1 MDSSLTAA
9 DAALAAK
16 KPDEAIA
23 ILIEA
28 LSAKGA
34 ATLPLYRKLTV
45 VLFQQQKMAEAAQW
59 AETGLKKHPKD
70 FDLWNVLGAARR
82 RMRQFPEALDALNRA
97 QKLQP
102 KSLAP
107 VINRVNVYHD
117 QGDGAAA
124 LPLAMRLV
132 REAPGNAN
140 YQRLVGVSYRFLGE
154 IEKAIA
160 RFDTALRLNPKLVEA
175 WLDRIS
181 IETGIQRHDKAL
193 EIVERAIEALPEE
206 PRVLETKAIQLRR
219 AGRYD
224 AAEAYLLGLLEENPD
239 NAWAHYQMGRTV
251 ADRNRKRGNDHFRRA
266 VELQP
271 GNAQF
276 AFSLAES
283 LDRSRYGNE
292 GAHIQEA
299 YEMILKLLE
308 MGPPKRSHVQTARQI
323 CMRVADYPRMDSF
336 GAFAEIGR
344 EWARAGNHAAFL
356 GHIGR
361 VSTPEDRLELV
372 HQHRLWAE
380 AVEAQARRNPIVHP
394 EPRKPDGKIRLGFM
408 SSDLRG
414 HPVAYF
420 AMPVFEFI
428 DRERFDVF
436 CYSYYTGAQ
445 ADVHQ
450 QYIAE
455 RTTFRW
461 WPTISERDA
470 AQAIANDQ
478 LDILFE
484 LGGSTHMNKLE
495 TMAWKPAPIQAS
507 WLGYPHSAGLEAI
520 DYLLADP
527 FIAPPR
533 PEMLIEKP
541 LLMPKSWISLGTNAF
556 RETDLVNP
564 QCPEERNGF
573 ITFGTANNPH
583 KYSPNMLRIWARA
596 VAAVPDSHFMFV
608 RPEGNT
614 AAFRDNLRAI
624 FAKEGVEP
632 HRVKFAAVRG
642 KHLPFY
648 NEMDITLDTFPLTGG
663 TTTCETLWMGVPTVA
678 MVGDAFFERLSYSIL
693 NNAGLGDLVAE
704 DEEGYI
710 ARVVKLAAD
719 KARRKDLRAN
729 LRETLKASP
738 LGQRQ
743 QFAKDFYDL
752 LADTVAKH
760 KAEAS

>member
-1 MDSSLTAA
+1 MA
-9 DAALAAK
+9 DAA
-16 KPDEAIA
+16 
-23 ILIEA
+23 
-28 LSAKGA
+28 
-34 ATLPLYRKLTV
+34 RW
-45 VLFQQQKMAEAAQW
+45 AEA
-59 AETGLKKHPKD
+59 GVKKFPKD
-70 FDLWNVLGAARR
+70 FDLWNLLGAARR
-82 RMRQFPEALDALNRA
+82 RLRRFPEAIEALNRA
-97 QKLQP
+97 QKLAP

-107 VINRVNVYHD
+107 VINKVNVYND
-117 QGDGAAA
+117 QGDGVAA

-132 REAPGNAN
+132 REAPGNAE
-140 YQRLVGVSYRFLGE
+140 YQRLVGIAYRHLGE

-160 RFDTALRLNPKLVEA
+160 RLDTAIRLKPTLVDA

-181 IETGIQRHDKAL
+181 IETGLQRHDEAL
-193 EIVERAIEALPEE
+193 GIIGRAIEALPNEA
-206 PRVLETKAIQLRR
+206 RVLETKAIQLRR
-219 AGRYD
+219 AGRYED
-224 AAEAYLLGLLEENPD
+224 AVAYIEGLLAEDPD

-251 ADRNRKRGNDHFRRA
+251 ADRNRKLGNDHFRRA

-283 LDRSRYGNE
+283 LDRSRYGVE

-308 MGPPKRSHVQTARQI
+308 LGPPKRHHVQTARQI
-323 CMRVADYPRMDSF
+323 CMRVGDYPRMDSF
-336 GAFAEIGR
+336 GTFAEIGR

-394 EPRKPDGKIRLGFM
+394 APRKPDGRIRLGFM

-428 DRERFDVF
+428 DKARFDVY
-436 CYSYYTGAQ
+436 CYSFFTGGK
-445 ADVHQ
+445 ADQHQ
-450 QYIAE
+450 QYIAD

-461 WPTISERDA
+461 WPAISERDA
-470 AQAIANDQ
+470 AQAIADDQ

-495 TMAWKPAPIQAS
+495 VMAWKPAPIQAS

-527 FIAPPR
+527 YIAPPR
-533 PEMLIEKP
+533 PEMLVEKP
-541 LLMPKSWISLGTNAF
+541 LLMPKSWIALGTNAF
-556 RETDLVNP
+556 RETDVVNLE
-564 QCPEERNGF
+564 CPEERNGF
-573 ITFGTANNPH
+573 VTFGTANNPH

-596 VAAVPDSHFMFV
+596 VAAVPNSQFMFV

-614 AAFRDNLRAI
+614 PAFRDNLRAI
-624 FAKEGVEP
+624 FAKEGVAP
-632 HRVKFAAVRG
+632 NRVKFAAVRG
-642 KHLPFY
+642 AHLPFY

-663 TTTCETLWMGVPTVA
+663 TTTCETLWMAVPTVA
-678 MVGDAFFERLSYSIL
+678 MVGDGFFERLSYSIL

-704 DEEGYI
+704 DEAGYI
-710 ARVVKLAAD
+710 ERVVRLAAD
-719 KARRKDLRAN
+719 LPRRKALRAN

-738 LGQRQ
+738 LGQRE

-752 LADTVAKH
+752 LARTYEEH
-760 KAEAS
+760 KARAS